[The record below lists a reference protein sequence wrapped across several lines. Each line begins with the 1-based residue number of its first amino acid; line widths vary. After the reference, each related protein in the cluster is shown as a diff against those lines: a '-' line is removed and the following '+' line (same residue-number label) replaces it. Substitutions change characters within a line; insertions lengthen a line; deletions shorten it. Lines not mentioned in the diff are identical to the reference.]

1 VRVKIRL
8 MAKEA
13 DFYSPEEVAK
23 ALGIPERR
31 VFGMLC
37 NGELEGHQDEW
48 ARWRVPV
55 SALHARRDPECSS
68 EPSGSAGDDAAA
80 TAVNDRAPL
89 WEPSDDTDALISE
102 ETTQEAIE
110 APSGNYAIHTG
121 EEVTQRLPRDNH
133 REAAVPDE
141 AVREFAERLAAAEAE
156 ARELRTRL
164 ERAATAEAT
173 LRESLDRER
182 RRADRESARAERE
195 RRAAERLQEELRAER
210 NEGFWQRLFG
220 G

>member
-1 VRVKIRL
+1 

-23 ALGIPERR
+23 VLGIPERR

-37 NGELEGHQDEW
+37 SGELEGHQDEW
-48 ARWRVPV
+48 ARWCVPA
-55 SALHARRDPECSS
+55 SALNAPRDPKPSS
-68 EPSGSAGDDAAA
+68 EPEGSAGNDA
-80 TAVNDRAPL
+80 TATTVRSDRAPL
-89 WEPSDDTDALISE
+89 WEPSVEVSSDE
-102 ETTQEAIE
+102 ETTQEAVE
-110 APSGNYAIHTG
+110 APVGGTASHTDDG
-121 EEVTQRLPRDNH
+121 ETTQRLPRGNH
-133 REAAVPDE
+133 REAVPDAASNE
-141 AVREFAERLAAAEAE
+141 TVRDLAERLAVAEAE

-164 ERAATAEAT
+164 ELAAAAETT
-173 LRESLDRER
+173 LRESLERER